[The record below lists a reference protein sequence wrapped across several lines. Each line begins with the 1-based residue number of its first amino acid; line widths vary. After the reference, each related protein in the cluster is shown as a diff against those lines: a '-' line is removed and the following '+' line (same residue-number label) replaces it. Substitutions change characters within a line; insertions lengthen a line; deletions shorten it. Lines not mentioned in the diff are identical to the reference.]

1 MHGLEGKVA
10 VVTGASRGIGAS
22 IARKLASQGAKV
34 VINYTRNEDAAHQVA
49 ADIQRAGGEVL
60 VERADVADEAQVKQ
74 LFERTDAR
82 FGRLDIL
89 VNNAGILE
97 FRPLDVIDRTHF
109 QRVMDTNL
117 WGVVCASQQ
126 AARRLGQG
134 GRIINISSASSRTPF
149 TALGIYAASKAAVE
163 AFTRTLA
170 VELGPRGI
178 TANVIFAGMVETD
191 MTAGHTSGESSQA
204 RIQAMIQAT
213 PLRRVAKPEDI
224 SDIVALLA
232 SESSQWVTGQSIGA
246 TGGLVMS

>member
-1 MHGLEGKVA
+1 MQGLEGKVA

-97 FRPLDVIDRTHF
+97 FRPIDAIDRAHF
-109 QRVMDTNL
+109 QRVLDTNL

-134 GRIINISSASSRTPF
+134 GRIINITSAATRTPF
-149 TALGIYAASKAAVE
+149 SALGIYAASKGAVE

-170 VELGPRGI
+170 AELGPKGI
-178 TANVIFAGMVETD
+178 TANAIFAGMVETD
-191 MTAGHTSGESSQA
+191 MTMGLSSGDSSRA
-204 RIQAMIQAT
+204 TVQAMIQAT
-213 PLRRVAKPEDI
+213 PLRRMAKPEDI
-224 SDIVALLA
+224 SEIVALLA